1 MRLGKKSLQ
10 GRSALLF
17 GRRVFQRQS
26 NLFVWNNKEFNEAL
40 EKKSFYRAEVRNITI
55 GHLS

>member
-1 MRLGKKSLQ
+1 MRLEKKSLQ

-26 NLFVWNNKEFNEAL
+26 NLFIWNNKEFNEAL
-40 EKKSFYRAEVRNITI
+40 EKKSFYRAEVGNVLI
-55 GHLS
+55 SQ

>member
-1 MRLGKKSLQ
+1 MRLEKKSLQ

-17 GRRVFQRQS
+17 GRRVFQSQS
-26 NLFVWNNKEFNEAL
+26 NLFIWNNKEFNKAL
-40 EKKSFYRAEVRNITI
+40 EKKSFYMEEVSNITI